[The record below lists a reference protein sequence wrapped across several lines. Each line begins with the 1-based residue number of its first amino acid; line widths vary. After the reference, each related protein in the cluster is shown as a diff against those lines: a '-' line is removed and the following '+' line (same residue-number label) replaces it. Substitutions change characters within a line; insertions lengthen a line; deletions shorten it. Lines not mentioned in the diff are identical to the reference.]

1 MWIGRVKSLLLLVV
15 GGVACGPNLMDE
27 PTEFTGDTSLSI
39 GVLCSTTSVAPGEQM
54 WTKFATRHAEDVV
67 PQWGQETLEVKGG
80 VIKRRAAGRDVQKA
94 DKTWNRFETYWVEAP
109 LDAKPGDRVQVG
121 PLTISYSRGGNTR
134 RRHISS
140 VCIAEVK

>member
-1 MWIGRVKSLLLLVV
+1 MLIGRFKVLLWLVL

-39 GVLCSTTSVAPGEQM
+39 GVLCSGTSVAPGEQL

-67 PQWGQETLEVKGG
+67 PMWGQETLEVKGG
-80 VIKRRAAGRDVQKA
+80 VIKRRAAGRDVQKP

-109 LDAKPGDRVQVG
+109 LDAQPGDRLQVG
-121 PLTISYSRGGNTR
+121 PLTITYSRGGGTR
-134 RRHISS
+134 RRHISA